1 MRGDITSEEEQ
12 LPCEATSVEG
22 FIQQLAVC
30 ILRHGYFWYVT
41 GVIPEVKD
49 PRVID
54 GKISRVYGLNVSKW
68 VRARRKQ
75 AGHANL
81 RYLRHERFF
90 VLAATRG
97 EHHFYRDEAGQIRDA
112 RVHPIRYR
120 GYAVSHRGGH
130 PHVRIENAVYLRL
143 KARFL
148 DIAVRSSVDYLAWEF
163 GRLPF
168 EPYAPIRSQLL
179 ALLRAVNKA
188 RATVGLEPVPSHCLR
203 LKRRIVRPFAWK
215 EDEAAESEH
224 GDGEA

>member
-12 LPCEATSVEG
+12 RPCEATSVAG

-49 PRVID
+49 PQVID
-54 GKISRVYGLNVSKW
+54 GKILRVYGLGISKW

-90 VLAATRG
+90 VLAATKG
-97 EHHFYRDEAGQIRDA
+97 EHHFYRDERGQIRDA
-112 RVHPIRYR
+112 RIHPIRYR

-130 PHVRIENAVYLRL
+130 PHVRIENSVYLRL

-148 DIAVRSSVDYLAWEF
+148 EIAVRSSVDYLAWEF
-163 GRLPF
+163 SRLPF

-179 ALLRAVNKA
+179 AIYRAVNKA
-188 RATVGLEPVPSHCLR
+188 RAIAGLEPVPRSCLR
-203 LKRRIVRPFAWK
+203 LKRRIVRPFAR
-215 EDEAAESEH
+215 EEVESEELWE
-224 GDGEA
+224 GGEEV